1 MHSKCLL
8 PQKKEGIDCWSVPV
22 HTIKPLIYAWSM
34 TGPCFNQYLI
44 FSRAVLG
51 LFFRR
56 DFTAR
61 FSLKYVSIGLFLV
74 LYGKSVRMLR
84 EPEDF
89 AKTHSAKKKEKAQPK
104 NCLPCSNSYRRSCS
118 HFNYYLIPRDEHVAT
133 LAVSLLP
140 DARLPPAML
149 CPARTEPTYTHKNL
163 E

>member
-1 MHSKCLL
+1 
-8 PQKKEGIDCWSVPV
+8 
-22 HTIKPLIYAWSM
+22 M

-56 DFTAR
+56 DFSAR

-89 AKTHSAKKKEKAQPK
+89 AKTHSAKKRKKLSQK
-104 NCLPCSNSYRRSCS
+104 IVYRAVT
-118 HFNYYLIPRDEHVAT
+118 HIGGLVAILIII
-133 LAVSLLP
+133 
-140 DARLPPAML
+140 
-149 CPARTEPTYTHKNL
+149 
-163 E
+163 